1 MISLI
6 KKNQKWFSLVM
17 IVTMLATIVLPN
29 YWMPNA
35 SAAGTPEIVAGWVMP
50 TSGLVTTLPA
60 NRGNEANNGIS
71 NFSISG
77 GRNATGSATNTTVY
91 TSGWHVASGYWQVK
105 INTTGY
111 SQSTLS
117 SKNYGTSTGPKDF
130 KIQYSTDGINFIVH
144 LG

>member
-29 YWMPNA
+29 YWMPSA

-60 NRGNEANNGIS
+60 NRGNEANYDIS
-71 NFSISG
+71 NFSIRG
-77 GRNATGSATNTTVY
+77 GRLLQEVLLILQFIRVVGSCIRVLAGKNQHHGLLT
-91 TSGWHVASGYWQVK
+91 
-105 INTTGY
+105 IN
-111 SQSTLS
+111 SFL
-117 SKNYGTSTGPKDF
+117 
-130 KIQYSTDGINFIVH
+130 
-144 LG
+144 